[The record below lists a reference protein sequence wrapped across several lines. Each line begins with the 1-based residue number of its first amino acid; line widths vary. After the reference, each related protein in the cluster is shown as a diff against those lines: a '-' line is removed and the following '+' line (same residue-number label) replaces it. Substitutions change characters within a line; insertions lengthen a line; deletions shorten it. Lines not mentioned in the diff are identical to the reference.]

1 MKKTLLIISL
11 TFLFVSLLSKSFEEI
26 KPGVFTTGAY
36 IDISSGVPGQGVAL
50 GGKSSET
57 GGGDEFFCIYSESE
71 DNWKDCPGGLHSNN
85 PLEGGGSVISVAHAG
100 GDKMIAT
107 RIEIHSFNIVV
118 AIVEFSL
125 SNPSDFKVLHIFPK
139 EENANE
145 ESIEVVGDT
154 IWVGTSDGRVLRSED
169 RGASWEGFPIPGP
182 SEGSSVSEIKINVLR
197 FYDENH
203 GLATGGIIEKE
214 NIGEDEKEVLKEAG
228 GVWET
233 ADGGQTWTPVVKNR
247 LFSGVFIEKTSSGRY
262 FLAAIKENGLNIS
275 DKQRALTLLSCDH
288 PCEDFNEIEVV
299 SEESNR
305 ELTTSEV
312 GGLAVHNDTVWVGG
326 MGKGFNQCI
335 FVSHDSGETWEEIFV
350 PDFGGMWKPS
360 IIAMAD
366 GQNVYAGTTLTALLK
381 YFDPDGDAP
390 ENNDDNETFD
400 DDTLPEDDFQD
411 EDNENDLSDNDHHED
426 TEKEDA
432 DTTSVSDEGCSC
444 STVF

>member
-1 MKKTLLIISL
+1 MKKILLLISL
-11 TFLFVSLLSKSFEEI
+11 TFLFISLLSQSFEEI

-36 IDISSGVPGQGVAL
+36 MAISSGAPGQGVAL

-57 GGGDEFFCIYSESE
+57 GGGDEFFCIYSKSE

-85 PLEGGGSVISVAHAG
+85 PLEGGGSLISVAHAD

-107 RIEIHSFNIVV
+107 RIEIQSFNIVV

-125 SNPSDFKVLHIFPK
+125 SNPSDFKVLHIFPE

-154 IWVGTSDGRVLRSED
+154 IWVGTSDGRVLRSKD
-169 RGASWEGFPIPGP
+169 RGASWKGFSIPGS
-182 SEGSSVSEIKINVLR
+182 SEGAAVSEIKINVLK

-214 NIGEDEKEVLKEAG
+214 GDFEDEKEVLKKAG

-233 ADGGQTWTPVVKNR
+233 VDGGETWTPVVENR

-262 FLAAIKENGLNIS
+262 FLAAIKKNGLNIS
-275 DKQRALTLLSCDH
+275 DKQRALTLLSCDL

-299 SEESNR
+299 SEESER

-312 GGLAVHNDTVWVGG
+312 GGLAAHNDTVWVGG
-326 MGKGFNQCI
+326 MGTGFNQCI

-350 PDFGGMWKPS
+350 PNFGGMWKPS
-360 IIAMAD
+360 VIEMAD

-381 YFDPDGDAP
+381 YFDPKGDP
-390 ENNDDNETFD
+390 
-400 DDTLPEDDFQD
+400 PEDDADNEIPEDDNHPDDNVPD
-411 EDNENDLSDNDHHED
+411 EDTTEDFSDKDNHIDS
-426 TEKEDA
+426 EKEDA
-432 DTTSVSDEGCSC
+432 DVTPVSDEGCSC
-444 STVF
+444 SMVF